1 MSEQNKSEVARLLN
15 LIQKEYEAAQ
25 NGLSGLA
32 LGTARHSFITTRTE
46 NIGKLHTEL
55 EELVGEGAMAMVIQ
69 VLESAPEQKT
79 ISNF

>member
-15 LIQKEYEAAQ
+15 QIQEEYESAT

-32 LGTARHSFITTRTE
+32 QGSSRHSFITTKME
-46 NIGKLHTEL
+46 NMHNLQVQL
-55 EELVGEGAMAMVIQ
+55 EELVGEGAIALVIQ
-69 VLESAPEQKT
+69 ALESSPEQKT